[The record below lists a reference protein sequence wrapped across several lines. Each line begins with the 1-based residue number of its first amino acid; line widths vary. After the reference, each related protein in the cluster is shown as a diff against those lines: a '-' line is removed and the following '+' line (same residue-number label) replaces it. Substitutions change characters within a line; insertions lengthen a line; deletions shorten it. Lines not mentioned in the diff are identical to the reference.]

1 MGRKAYRKK
10 RKFEL
15 GRPAAMTRVCAPG
28 QKRVRRVRTRGGHSK
43 FRALRLD
50 SGNYSWATE
59 SVAKKT
65 RVIKVVY
72 SATSNELVRT
82 NTLMKN
88 AIVQIDATPFRQ
100 WFESHYGVPLGAKK
114 AAKKPSAHLQRKL
127 NGRGGK
133 DKKIDPALLEQF
145 SQGRLLACIS
155 SRPGQSGRADGYIL
169 ED

>member
-114 AAKKPSAHLQRKL
+114 VATKAKDASKPEEADKAAKKP
-127 NGRGGK
+127 
-133 DKKIDPALLEQF
+133 
-145 SQGRLLACIS
+145 
-155 SRPGQSGRADGYIL
+155 SGRADGYIL
-169 ED
+169 EGAELQFYSKKL